1 MVVEFLDPSF
11 TRGLNIPDTV
21 PPDFY
26 LIVNLP
32 KQMSA
37 AVQQAVDDGAS
48 SSAQIYQIMAVTN
61 VAISTATSGSLQY
74 FWNEM
79 NSLTL
84 MVHLPL
90 LNRALP

>member
-11 TRGLNIPDTV
+11 MRGLDIPDTV

-26 LIVNLP
+26 LTANLP

-48 SSAQIYQIMAVTN
+48 SSA
-61 VAISTATSGSLQY
+61 SLY
-74 FWNEM
+74 
-79 NSLTL
+79 
-84 MVHLPL
+84 
-90 LNRALP
+90 